1 MSDAVTDRNRHTDD
15 PMEKIMAAALD
26 FSGLPYVMPTE
37 ERTLDFYLTESQI
50 FIEVKQFHAPRIADQ
65 MARHPDVIAVQG
77 RRAVEWLASLLRR
90 LPAAHWLASG
100 EMTMSDAADDEMVK
114 SALKTFREAPTDME
128 GMRAVLLSHAA
139 RQTAPATGDREE
151 LVDFLNAAADEH
163 QSTMFKLC
171 ARMLEADAR
180 REAAL
185 ADEAVREI
193 EDLFTRPVTY
203 GGRPW
208 PDGEWLQEHLL
219 AGVLAILA
227 KVSAGRPDSGAGSS
241 LEDWVR
247 DVAAGRPDGGER

>member
-1 MSDAVTDRNRHTDD
+1 
-15 PMEKIMAAALD
+15 
-26 FSGLPYVMPTE
+26 
-37 ERTLDFYLTESQI
+37 
-50 FIEVKQFHAPRIADQ
+50 
-65 MARHPDVIAVQG
+65 
-77 RRAVEWLASLLRR
+77 
-90 LPAAHWLASG
+90 
-100 EMTMSDAADDEMVK
+100 MTMSDAIAEARRVLAKLKGSKGWVNVHIADEL
-114 SALKTFREAPTDME
+114 SEALNN
-128 GMRAVLLSHAA
+128 LLSHVE
-139 RQTAPATGDREE
+139 RLTAPVTGDRAEAIKWLRHIRNE
-151 LVDFLNAAADEH
+151 WPDKIAA
-163 QSTMFKLC
+163 L
-171 ARMLEADAR
+171 LEADAR

-185 ADEAVREI
+185 AEAVREI